1 MKFKKL
7 VKAELSIEE
16 AKKQV
21 KEHLNAIFKILSNT
35 IEFGSDIGWELMN
48 AHVAYIKALN
58 KLGEKK

>member
-7 VKAELSIEE
+7 IKSELSIEE

-21 KEHLNAIFKILSNT
+21 KEHLNDIFKILSNT
-35 IEFGSDIGWELMN
+35 VEFGSDIGWELMS
-48 AHVAYIKALN
+48 AHVAYTKALN